1 MSLLSVEE
9 DSRVKPANDEKKA
22 VGQDHCS
29 MTSRSLPYVLTL
41 PSGIIFFATFVA
53 PFLYFFV
60 ISFWIVDF
68 FALTPAA
75 TLANYREIYQ
85 KYVPVAVY
93 TVMLATVTAVLT
105 VAIGFLYSFIARFKL
120 TRWADFLLF
129 VVLITMFGG
138 YLMKIYAWKTILGN
152 EGVLNTALMAS
163 GIIDAPISALLY
175 SPGAVVVTLLHFA
188 LPFAVL
194 PTYAAMRAIRDS
206 EIEVARDLGASP
218 LETFSTIIVPRCRAG
233 IVTAFSF
240 SFLITAGDY
249 VTPVLVGGKQTLIGN
264 LIAPQFGSM
273 FNWPLGAAMSFVM
286 LAASVAVIWA
296 FSRATAWWCRL

>member
-1 MSLLSVEE
+1 VKTPA
-9 DSRVKPANDEKKA
+9 RV
-22 VGQDHCS
+22 
-29 MTSRSLPYVLTL
+29 LPYLLAL
-41 PSGIIFFATFVA
+41 PSGIIFLATFVA

-68 FALTPAA
+68 FELTPAA
-75 TLANYREIYQ
+75 TIANYREIFD
-85 KYVPVAVY
+85 KYLPLSIY
-93 TVMLATVTAVLT
+93 TVMLSSATAVLT
-105 VAIGFLYSFIARFKL
+105 VVIGFLYAFIARFKL
-120 TRWADFLLF
+120 PRWADVLLF

-152 EGVLNTALMAS
+152 EGVLNTALIAARL
-163 GIIDAPISALLY
+163 IDAPIHALLY
-175 SPGAVVVTLLHFA
+175 SPGAVVVTLLHFG

-194 PTYAAMRAIRDS
+194 PVYAAMRGIADI
-206 EIEVARDLGASP
+206 EIEAARDLGASP
-218 LETFSTIIVPRCRAG
+218 VETFSTIIVPRCRAG

-249 VTPVLVGGKQTLIGN
+249 VTPMLVGGKQTLIGN

-286 LAASVAVIWA
+286 LAASVAVIWL
-296 FSRATAWWCRL
+296 FSRAMAWWCRV